1 MSTRK
6 TMTRFGLAVIV
17 AGIPALACA
26 SPVTYEYT
34 GGSVTITATI
44 GSSTVAEPTTI
55 ALTGNFATFDAAAG
69 TLTNFD
75 FTTTG
80 STTVALTGALA
91 GESITVSNLVATP
104 GAGYTSSTMGY
115 GSGLYSFNASP
126 VNAQGQYSLSGSLW
140 NVASTGFN
148 VNTTG
153 LTGQLQTVG
162 DQFALNGIT
171 IATKTTGGQS
181 VSLKADIDFT
191 GVQVVPVPPAIWLL
205 ASGLGLVGLPWLRR
219 RRAV

>member
-1 MSTRK
+1 
-6 TMTRFGLAVIV
+6 
-17 AGIPALACA
+17 
-26 SPVTYEYT
+26 
-34 GGSVTITATI
+34 
-44 GSSTVAEPTTI
+44 
-55 ALTGNFATFDAAAG
+55 
-69 TLTNFD
+69 
-75 FTTTG
+75 
-80 STTVALTGALA
+80 
-91 GESITVSNLVATP
+91 
-104 GAGYTSSTMGY
+104 
-115 GSGLYSFNASP
+115 
-126 VNAQGQYSLSGSLW
+126 LSGSLW